1 MYDPRVTHKSHAE
14 PTGRPASFM
23 PLTPL
28 IYQPNYCESC
38 SASTLCRGNHRL
50 TPERTDL
57 LKSCP
62 PPLSS
67 PRPAPLSVSLH
78 SSLTDLIK
86 IYPVGS
92 LAFITTTGLMKQRI
106 RQNQSCSVP
115 INVHYIATNTQSSL
129 HPLAPETRWA
139 CWECLRLTQHPDAP
153 KRDAQKLWSEIQ
165 PLYLLILALSLL
177 CLMLLMF
184 NSAFHLF
191 SLPFK
196 K

>member
-1 MYDPRVTHKSHAE
+1 
-14 PTGRPASFM
+14 M

-153 KRDAQKLWSEIQ
+153 KRGAQKFSPYIYWHWLWVFIVWCCLCSIQ
-165 PLYLLILALSLL
+165 HFTCLAYLLKSEW
-177 CLMLLMF
+177 F
-184 NSAFHLF
+184 
-191 SLPFK
+191 
-196 K
+196 

>member
-1 MYDPRVTHKSHAE
+1 
-14 PTGRPASFM
+14 M
-23 PLTPL
+23 PLTLL

-106 RQNQSCSVP
+106 RQNQSCFVP
-115 INVHYIATNTQSSL
+115 INVHYIATNT
-129 HPLAPETRWA
+129 APPSAHWHLNKVALLGCT
-139 CWECLRLTQHPDAP
+139 RLTQRP
-153 KRDAQKLWSEIQ
+153 KSGLEKPWRENQ
-165 PLYLLILALSLL
+165 PLYLLTAPNQPLQLFNLKILKQIFRLL
-177 CLMLLMF
+177 
-184 NSAFHLF
+184 
-191 SLPFK
+191 LPKSSHIQKVFLIIFYCTA
-196 K
+196 